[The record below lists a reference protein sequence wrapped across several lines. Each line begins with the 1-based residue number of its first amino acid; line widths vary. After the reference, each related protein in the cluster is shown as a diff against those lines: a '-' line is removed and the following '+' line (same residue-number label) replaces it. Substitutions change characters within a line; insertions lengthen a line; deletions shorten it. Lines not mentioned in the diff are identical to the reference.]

1 MRMTTN
7 ANRRVTD
14 EQIERARSIDL
25 VQFLQQYEPPGE
37 LKRIGQSWTLK
48 SHDSMRISADGRW
61 NWFSQNKGGGDAIGF
76 LQAVH
81 GMSFQDAVRTL
92 AGEDFKTIPAT
103 QAEHKAKPPERT
115 AFALPP
121 KNNGN
126 RRVFAYLHRSRG
138 IAAEIINHCIK
149 NNLLYED
156 AQHHNAVFVG
166 KDETGTAKYA
176 FLRGTLT
183 GSHFRQEATGS
194 DKSYGF
200 FLRGSGKTLFV
211 CEAAIDALSIA
222 TLRKFEG
229 LDWKKD
235 NYLALGGVTASE
247 SKLPAALE
255 RTLNTFSFKRV
266 VLCFD
271 NDAAGQTAARR
282 IFTMLRQRFP
292 ENLEVRTCVPKVKDF
307 NDQLCVKLQNGK
319 NSPSR
324 GMRESTLSR

>member
-1 MRMTTN
+1 M
-7 ANRRVTD
+7 
-14 EQIERARSIDL
+14 
-25 VQFLQQYEPPGE
+25 
-37 LKRIGQSWTLK
+37 
-48 SHDSMRISADGRW
+48 
-61 NWFSQNKGGGDAIGF
+61 
-76 LQAVH
+76 
-81 GMSFQDAVRTL
+81 
-92 AGEDFKTIPAT
+92 
-103 QAEHKAKPPERT
+103 
-115 AFALPP
+115 
-121 KNNGN
+121 
-126 RRVFAYLHRSRG
+126 FAYLHRSRG

-166 KDETGTAKYA
+166 KDENGTAKYA

>member
-1 MRMTTN
+1 METN
-7 ANRRVTD
+7 ANRRVSD

-25 VQFLQQYEPPGE
+25 VQFLHQYEPPGE

-61 NWFSQNKGGGDAIGF
+61 NWFSQGKGGGDAIGN

-81 GMSFQDAVRTL
+81 DMSFQDTVRTL
-92 AGEDFKTIPAT
+92 AGDDFKSIQTTQAT
-103 QAEHKAKPPERT
+103 QKVKPTERA
-115 AFALPP
+115 AFTLPP
-121 KNNGN
+121 ANDGN

-138 IAAEIINHCIK
+138 IAAEVVNHCFK
-149 NNLLYED
+149 HGLLYED

-166 KDETGTAKYA
+166 KDEDGSAKYA

-183 GSHFRQEATGS
+183 GSHFRQEAAGS

-200 FLRGSGKTLFV
+200 FLRGTGKTLFV

-235 NYLALGGVTASE
+235 NYLALGGVTASQ
-247 SKLPAALE
+247 KLPTALE
-255 RTLNTFSFKRV
+255 RTINTFSFNRV

-271 NDAAGQTAARR
+271 NDAVGQSAARS
-282 IFTMLRQRFP
+282 IFTILREQFSERF
-292 ENLEVRTCVPKVKDF
+292 EVKCCIPNVKDF

-319 NSPSR
+319 DRPSR
-324 GMRESTLSR
+324 GTRESTLAR

>member
-7 ANRRVTD
+7 ENRRVTD
-14 EQIERARSIDL
+14 EQIERARNIDL

-103 QAEHKAKPPERT
+103 QAEHKAKPPER
-115 AFALPP
+115 ASFALPP

-149 NNLLYED
+149 NDLLYED

-166 KDETGTAKYA
+166 KDAGGTAKYA

-200 FLRGSGKTLFV
+200 LLRGNGKTLFV

-222 TLRKFEG
+222 TLRKLDG

-247 SKLPAALE
+247 SKLPVALE

-282 IFTMLRQRFP
+282 IFTMLRQRYP
-292 ENLEVRTCVPKVKDF
+292 ERFEIKCCVPNVKDF
-307 NDQLCVKLQNGK
+307 NDQLCVKLQNRK
-319 NSPSR
+319 NPPSR
-324 GMRESTLSR
+324 GTRESTLSR

>member
-1 MRMTTN
+1 M
-7 ANRRVTD
+7 
-14 EQIERARSIDL
+14 
-25 VQFLQQYEPPGE
+25 
-37 LKRIGQSWTLK
+37 
-48 SHDSMRISADGRW
+48 
-61 NWFSQNKGGGDAIGF
+61 
-76 LQAVH
+76 
-81 GMSFQDAVRTL
+81 
-92 AGEDFKTIPAT
+92 
-103 QAEHKAKPPERT
+103 
-115 AFALPP
+115 
-121 KNNGN
+121 
-126 RRVFAYLHRSRG
+126 
-138 IAAEIINHCIK
+138 
-149 NNLLYED
+149 
-156 AQHHNAVFVG
+156 FVG
-166 KDETGTAKYA
+166 KDENHNARYA

-183 GSHFRQEATGS
+183 ASHFRQEATGS

-222 TLRKFEG
+222 TLRKFDG

-282 IFTMLRQRFP
+282 IFTMLRQQFS
-292 ENLEVRTCVPKVKDF
+292 ENLEVQTCVPEVKDF

-324 GMRESTLSR
+324 GTRESTLSR

>member
-1 MRMTTN
+1 MRT
-7 ANRRVTD
+7 
-14 EQIERARSIDL
+14 RSITML
-25 VQFLQQYEPPGE
+25 CSLARTKTA
-37 LKRIGQSWTLK
+37 LRSTL
-48 SHDSMRISADGRW
+48 SC
-61 NWFSQNKGGGDAIGF
+61 
-76 LQAVH
+76 V
-81 GMSFQDAVRTL
+81 VR
-92 AGEDFKTIPAT
+92 
-103 QAEHKAKPPERT
+103 
-115 AFALPP
+115 
-121 KNNGN
+121 
-126 RRVFAYLHRSRG
+126 S
-138 IAAEIINHCIK
+138 
-149 NNLLYED
+149 
-156 AQHHNAVFVG
+156 
-166 KDETGTAKYA
+166 
-176 FLRGTLT
+176 T

-282 IFTMLRQRFP
+282 IFTMLRQRF
-292 ENLEVRTCVPKVKDF
+292 RK
-307 NDQLCVKLQNGK
+307 
-319 NSPSR
+319 S
-324 GMRESTLSR
+324 